1 MPSFRFLC
9 YPMPSLVFLGHFYKY
24 PITCKYMAFKLFDFG
39 EEKRREKK
47 EFNPIG
53 FREPKSKVAM
63 VSEHQTGKTT
73 KSIDKK
79 RKALPPGKRISK
91 NGNTYWEYRKNRSD
105 INGV

>member
-1 MPSFRFLC
+1 ME
-9 YPMPSLVFLGHFYKY
+9 
-24 PITCKYMAFKLFDFG
+24 FKLFDFG